1 MLAERLAP
9 AAAALASA
17 FAEDISA
24 GAAAHLPEP
33 ARAPAEE
40 PANDLDDWTPEP
52 EPRTGFDGSEDLYN
66 FGERQYV
73 GRLTTPEFR
82 DRLARQERRE
92 AADIAAREAAAGGA
106 GAGGW

>member
-52 EPRTGFDGSEDLYN
+52 EPRTGIIDRRTKKLHA
-66 FGERQYV
+66 
-73 GRLTTPEFR
+73 FR
-82 DRLARQERRE
+82 
-92 AADIAAREAAAGGA
+92 AARPGRAEAKQTQKTVTHVSGL
-106 GAGGW
+106 